1 MANTIEGK
9 NISSK
14 NATKHGCC
22 ADSTLILKSE
32 SLADFQALEATWF
45 EAYDPETAAEKHLV
59 QELVLSDWFLQRA
72 TRTVA
77 LIEAQLLDETPN
89 PLAWTEQQHRT
100 FNRFL
105 RYQTTRSNTFH
116 RCRKALEDFLAKR
129 DAEAIRDEQ
138 LENWKQK
145 NQPEPTIDELI
156 DQMMEQQQAK
166 DRLKQQQKPKQ

>member
-1 MANTIEGK
+1 MANTTEGK
-9 NISSK
+9 IISSK
-14 NATKHGCC
+14 NATRHGCC

-32 SLADFQALEATWF
+32 SIEDFQALETTWF
-45 EAYDPETAAEKHLV
+45 ESYEPGTDAEKHLV
-59 QELVLSDWFLQRA
+59 QELVLADWFLQRS

-89 PLAWTEQQHRT
+89 PLHWTEQQHRT

-129 DAEAIRDEQ
+129 DAEAIRDEKIQ
-138 LENWKQK
+138 YWKQK

-156 DQMMEQQQAK
+156 DQMIEQHPAK
-166 DRLKQQQKPKQ
+166 DRQKDQTERQ